1 MNTITEVLKTPIT
14 QQCDVLVA
22 GGGVAG
28 IAAALAA
35 ARQGAKVCLIEK
47 QFMLGGL
54 GTAGLITI
62 YLPLCDGEGTQ
73 VSFGIAEELLRLSI
87 CHGYEKDYPAAWL
100 DGGSEEEKKKR
111 RFQVRYNPQLF
122 AIAAEQLLLKE
133 GVKILY
139 GTSICSVSKEE
150 DKITSVIIEN
160 KSGRSAIAVKSVV
173 DATGDADVCMY
184 AGEDTALYKSQNV
197 LVSWYYYTGQKGYD
211 LNMLGYIEAPDEL
224 KSEKDKEI
232 SLGRRHFQGV
242 DGEEISEMMCL
253 SHEALLKDVLK
264 RREKDDTF
272 FPVTMATIP
281 QLRMTRRVQGL
292 YTMTLQ
298 DDRAEFEDSVGMVG
312 NWRKRGPVYEV
323 PFSCLHGDKVKNL
336 ITAGRCISANDPMWE
351 IMRVIPVCAVTGEA
365 AGVAAAMADDFMSI
379 DIAELQKR
387 LKEQGVKLFYEE
399 L

>member
-14 QQCDVLVA
+14 HQCDVLVA

-54 GTAGLITI
+54 GTAGLVTI

-100 DGGSEEEKKKR
+100 DGGSNEEKKKH
-111 RFQVRYNPQLF
+111 RFMVRYNPQLF
-122 AIAAEQLLLKE
+122 AIEAEQLLLKE

-139 GTSICSVSKEE
+139 GTGICAVSKEE
-150 DKITSVIIEN
+150 DKITSVIVEN
-160 KSGRSAIAVKSVV
+160 KSGRSAILVKSVV
-173 DATGDADVCMY
+173 DATGDADVCVF

-224 KSEKDKEI
+224 KSEKEKEI

-264 RREKDDTF
+264 RREQDDTF

-281 QLRMTRRVQGL
+281 QLRMTRRVQGM

-298 DDRAEFEDSVGMVG
+298 DDRASFEDSVGMVG

-323 PFSCLHGDKVKNL
+323 PFSCLHGNKVKNL

-351 IMRVIPVCAVTGEA
+351 IVRVIPVCAVTGEA
-365 AGVAAAMADDFMSI
+365 AGIAASMADDFTSI

>member
-87 CHGYEKDYPAAWL
+87 CHGYEKDYPAAWM

-122 AIAAEQLLLKE
+122 AIAAEQLLLQE

-323 PFSCLHGDKVKNL
+323 PFRCLHGNKVKNL

-365 AGVAAAMADDFMSI
+365 AGVAAAMANDFTSI

>member
-1 MNTITEVLKTPIT
+1 MNVITETLKTPIVY
-14 QQCDVLVA
+14 QCDVLVA

-28 IAAALAA
+28 ISAALAA
-35 ARQGAKVCLIEK
+35 ARQGVKVCLIEK

-54 GTAGLITI
+54 GTAGLVTI
-62 YLPLCDGEGTQ
+62 YLPICDGEGTQ

-87 CHGYEKDYPAAWL
+87 CHGHEKDYPAAWL
-100 DGGSEEEKKKR
+100 DGGSDEEKKKH
-111 RFQVRYNPQLF
+111 RFMVRYNPQLF

-139 GTSICSVSKEE
+139 GTSICSVAKEE
-150 DKITSVIIEN
+150 DKITSVIVEN

-173 DATGDADVCMY
+173 DATGDADVCVF

-211 LNMLGYIEAPDEL
+211 LNMLGYIEIPDEL
-224 KSEKDKEI
+224 KSKKDKEI

-253 SHEALLKDVLK
+253 SHEALLIDVLK
-264 RREKDDTF
+264 KREQDDTF

-281 QLRMTRRVQGL
+281 QLRMTRRIQGL
-292 YTMTLQ
+292 CTMTLQ

-323 PFSCLHGDKVKNL
+323 PFGCLHGNKVKNL

-365 AGVAAAMADDFMSI
+365 AGTAAALSDDFMVL
-379 DIAELQKR
+379 DITLLQKK
-387 LKEQGVKLFYEE
+387 LKERGVKLFYEE